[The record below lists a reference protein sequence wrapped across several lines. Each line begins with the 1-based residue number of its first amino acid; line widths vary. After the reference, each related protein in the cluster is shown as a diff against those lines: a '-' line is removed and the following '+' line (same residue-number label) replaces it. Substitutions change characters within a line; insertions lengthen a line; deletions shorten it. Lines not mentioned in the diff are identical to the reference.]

1 VSYFVNIISN
11 SENTPFYVGVTNN
24 LEKRIY
30 EHKNK
35 VYLKS
40 YSTKYNLDKLLYWEI
55 SEDITSAIARE
66 KQLKNWHKEW
76 KENLIKTINY
86 NFQDLSTCLNY
97 LNLEIIQPLDSEINS
112 AVTVDLFL
120 LKNTFKTI

>member
-1 VSYFVNIISN
+1 VSYFVYIISN
-11 SENTPFYVGVTNN
+11 SENTPLYVGVTKN

-40 YSTKYNLDKLLYWEI
+40 YSTKYNLGKLLYWEI
-55 SEDITSAIARE
+55 SEDINSAIARE
-66 KQLKNWHKEW
+66 KQLKNWHKKW

-86 NFQDLSTCLNY
+86 NFKDLSTCLNY
-97 LNLEIIQPLDSEINS
+97 LNLGLFEPLDSETS
-112 AVTVDLFL
+112 SE
-120 LKNTFKTI
+120 